1 LLETFHT
8 YISSFKQ
15 ERLIRVYLPKSYSTE
30 KKSYPVLYMHDG
42 QNVFQDVEAIG
53 GKSLDLE
60 HYLDKKELDLILVA
74 VDQNPEARI
83 DEYCPWVSG
92 EYSKSILGKDSPEGG
107 KGMHYVDFIVS
118 ELKPLID
125 SKYRTIRDQTAMAGI
140 SLGGLI
146 SVYAMCRYPHIFKHI
161 AVLSSAFYRNQEE
174 IMKLIEQTDLSLV
187 ESVYMDCGSKEA
199 GADTEVSQK
208 FLASNQMVYELLK
221 DKISNTQFEIVDEA
235 EHNYSYFKERVPSVF
250 RFLTSKDFSGN

>member
-1 LLETFHT
+1 MLETFQA

-15 ERLIRVYLPKSYSTE
+15 ERLIRVYLPKSYPTE

-42 QNVFQDVEAIG
+42 QNVFQDLEAIG
-53 GKSLDLE
+53 GKSLDLKN
-60 HYLDKKELDLILVA
+60 YLDAHELDLIVVA
-74 VDQNPEARI
+74 IDQNPQARI

-92 EYSKSILGKDSPEGG
+92 EYSKSILGKESTEGG

-125 SKYRTIRDQTAMAGI
+125 SNYRTIRNQNAMAGI

-174 IMKLIEQTDLSLV
+174 NMKLIEETDLSLV

-199 GADTEVSQK
+199 GDDTEVSK
-208 FLASNQMVYELLK
+208 RFLASNQMVYELLK
-221 DKISNTQFEIVDEA
+221 EKIPNTQFEIVDDA
-235 EHNYSYFKERVPSVF
+235 EHNYSYFKERVTSVF
-250 RFLTSKDFSGN
+250 GFLTSNDFREN

>member
-1 LLETFHT
+1 MLEIFHT

-15 ERLIRVYLPKSYSTE
+15 ERLIRVYLPRSYSTE

-42 QNVFQDVEAIG
+42 QNVFQDLEAIG

-60 HYLDKKELDLILVA
+60 NYLDAHELDLIVVA
-74 VDQNPEARI
+74 VDQNPQARI
-83 DEYCPWVSG
+83 DEYYPWISG
-92 EYSKSILGKDSPEGG
+92 EYSKSILGKESTEGG
-107 KGMHYVDFIVS
+107 QGMHYVDFIVN

-125 SKYRTIRDQTAMAGI
+125 SNYRTVPDQTAMAGI

-187 ESVYMDCGSKEA
+187 ESVYMDCGAKEA
-199 GADTEVSQK
+199 GFDTKVNEM
-208 FLASNQMVYELLK
+208 FLASNQLVYNLLK
-221 DKISNTQFEIVDEA
+221 EKIPNTHFEIVDEA
-235 EHNYSYFKERVPSVF
+235 EHNYSYFKERAPSIF
-250 RFLTSKDFSGN
+250 GFLILNDSHEK

>member
-1 LLETFHT
+1 MLETFQA

-15 ERLIRVYLPKSYSTE
+15 ERLIRVYLPKNYSTE

-42 QNVFQDVEAIG
+42 QNVFQDLEAIG

-60 HYLDKKELDLILVA
+60 NYLDAHELDLIVVA
-74 VDQNPEARI
+74 VDQNLQARI

-92 EYSKSILGKDSPEGG
+92 EYSKSILGKESAEGG

-125 SKYRTIRDQTAMAGI
+125 SKYRTVRDQTAMAGI

-146 SVYAMCRYPHIFKHI
+146 SIYAMCRYPHIFKQI

-187 ESVYMDCGSKEA
+187 KSVYLDCGSKEA
-199 GADTEVSQK
+199 GTDTKVNET

-221 DKISNTQFEIVDEA
+221 EKIPNTQFEIIDDA
-235 EHNYSYFKERVPSVF
+235 EHNYSYFKERVPHVF
-250 RFLTSKDFSGN
+250 GFFILNDFHEK

>member
-1 LLETFHT
+1 MLEIFHT
-8 YISSFKQ
+8 YISSFNQ

-42 QNVFQDVEAIG
+42 QNVFQDLEAIG

-60 HYLDKKELDLILVA
+60 NYLDTHELDLIVVA
-74 VDQNPEARI
+74 VDQNPQARI
-83 DEYCPWVSG
+83 DEYCPWISG
-92 EYSKSILGKDSPEGG
+92 KYSKGILGKESTEGG
-107 KGMHYVDFIVS
+107 KGMHYVDFIVN

-125 SKYRTIRDQTAMAGI
+125 SNYRTVPDQTAMAGI

-187 ESVYMDCGSKEA
+187 ESVYMDCGTKEA

-208 FLASNQMVYELLK
+208 FLNSNQMVYELLEEK
-221 DKISNTQFEIVDEA
+221 VSNSEVKIVEDA
-235 EHNYSYFKERVPSVF
+235 EHNYSHFKERVPSVF
-250 RFLTSKDFSGN
+250 RFLTSKKFLED

>member
-1 LLETFHT
+1 MLETFHT

-30 KKSYPVLYMHDG
+30 KKKYPVLYMHDG
-42 QNVFQDVEAIG
+42 QNVFQDLDAIG

-60 HYLDKKELDLILVA
+60 NYLDVNGLDLIVVA
-74 VDQNPEARI
+74 VDQNPQARI
-83 DEYCPWVSG
+83 SEYCPWVSG
-92 EYSKSILGKDSPEGG
+92 EYSKSILGKESTEGG
-107 KGMHYVDFIVS
+107 KGMHYVDFIVN

-125 SKYRTIRDQTAMAGI
+125 GNYRTVRDQTAMAGI

-146 SVYAMCRYPHIFKHI
+146 SVYGMCRYPHIFKHI

-199 GADTEVSQK
+199 GSDTEVSQK
-208 FLASNQMVYELLK
+208 FLASNQMVYELLEAK
-221 DKISNTQFEIVDEA
+221 VSNSEFKILEDA
-235 EHNYSYFKERVPSVF
+235 EHNYSYLKKECPMHLGF
-250 RFLTSKDFSGN
+250 

>member
-1 LLETFHT
+1 M
-8 YISSFKQ
+8 
-15 ERLIRVYLPKSYSTE
+15 
-30 KKSYPVLYMHDG
+30 LYMHDG
-42 QNVFQDVEAIG
+42 ENMFQDLEAIG

-60 HYLDKKELDLILVA
+60 NYLDAHELDLIVVA
-74 VDQNPEARI
+74 VDQNPQARI

-92 EYSKSILGKDSPEGG
+92 EYSKIILGKESPEGG
-107 KGMHYVDFIVS
+107 PGTHYVDFIVN

-125 SKYRTIRDQTAMAGI
+125 SKYRTVRDQNAMAGI

-146 SVYAMCRYPHIFKHI
+146 SFYAMCRYPHIFKHI

-174 IMKLIEQTDLSLV
+174 IMKLMEQTDLSLV

-235 EHNYSYFKERVPSVF
+235 EHNYSYFKERVPSIF
-250 RFLTSKDFSGN
+250 GFLTPNDFREN

>member
-1 LLETFHT
+1 MLETFHT

-30 KKSYPVLYMHDG
+30 KKSYPVFYMHDG
-42 QNVFQDVEAIG
+42 QNVFQDLEAID
-53 GKSLDLE
+53 GKSLELE
-60 HYLDKKELDLILVA
+60 NYLDAHELNLIVVA
-74 VDQNPEARI
+74 VDQNPGARI
-83 DEYCPWVSG
+83 DEYCPWISG
-92 EYSKSILGKDSPEGG
+92 EYSKSILDKESAKGG

-125 SKYRTIRDQTAMAGI
+125 SKYRTVRDQNAMAGI

-199 GADTEVSQK
+199 GADTKVSET
-208 FLASNQMVYELLK
+208 FLASNQLVYELLK
-221 DKISNTQFEIVDEA
+221 EKIPNTQFEIIDDA
-235 EHNYSYFKERVPSVF
+235 EHNYSYFKERVPSIF
-250 RFLTSKDFSGN
+250 GFLTSNDFREN

>member
-1 LLETFHT
+1 MLETFQA

-15 ERLIRVYLPKSYSTE
+15 ERSIRVYLPKSYSTA

-42 QNVFQDVEAIG
+42 QNVFQDLEAIG

-60 HYLDKKELDLILVA
+60 NYLDANELDLIVVA
-74 VDQNPEARI
+74 IDQNPEARI
-83 DEYCPWVSG
+83 DEYCPWPSG
-92 EYSKSILGKDSPEGG
+92 EYSKSILGKESTEGG

-125 SKYRTIRDQTAMAGI
+125 GNYRTVRDQTAMAGI

-161 AVLSSAFYRNQEE
+161 AALSSAFYRNQEE

-199 GADTEVSQK
+199 GADTEVNEK
-208 FLASNQMVYELLK
+208 FLASTQSVYELLK
-221 DKISNTQFEIVDEA
+221 EKIPSTRFEIIDDA
-235 EHNYSYFKERVPSVF
+235 EHNYSYFKERVPSIF
-250 RFLTSKDFSGN
+250 RFFASSNFSGN

>member
-1 LLETFHT
+1 MLETLHT

-15 ERLIRVYLPKSYSTE
+15 ERLIRVYLPKSYLTE

-42 QNVFQDVEAIG
+42 QNVFQDLEAIG

-60 HYLDKKELDLILVA
+60 NYLDAHELDFIVVA
-74 VDQNPEARI
+74 IDQNPQARI
-83 DEYCPWVSG
+83 NEYCPWISG
-92 EYSKSILGKDSPEGG
+92 EFSKSILGKESTEGG
-107 KGMHYVDFIVS
+107 KGMHYVDFIVND
-118 ELKPLID
+118 LKPLID
-125 SKYRTIRDQTAMAGI
+125 SKYRTIRNQTAMVGI

-161 AVLSSAFYRNQEE
+161 AVLSSAFHRNQEE

-199 GADTEVSQK
+199 GTNAKVNEK
-208 FLASNQMVYELLK
+208 FLASNQLVYELLK
-221 DKISNTQFEIVDEA
+221 EKIPNTQFEIIDEA
-235 EHNYSYFKERVPSVF
+235 EHNYSYFKERVPNVF
-250 RFLTSKDFSGN
+250 RFSTSKDFSRN

>member
-1 LLETFHT
+1 MLETFQT
-8 YISSFKQ
+8 YVSSFKQ
-15 ERLIRVYLPKSYSTE
+15 ERFIRVYLPKSYWTE
-30 KKSYPVLYMHDG
+30 KKSYPVLFMHDG
-42 QNVFQDVEAIG
+42 QNVFQDLEAIG
-53 GKSLDLE
+53 GKSLDFE
-60 HYLDKKELDLILVA
+60 NYLDANELDLIVVA
-74 VDQNPEARI
+74 IDQNPQARI
-83 DEYCPWVSG
+83 DEYCPGPSG
-92 EYSKSILGKDSPEGG
+92 EYSKSILGKESTEGG
-107 KGMHYVDFIVS
+107 KGMHYVDFIVN

-146 SVYAMCRYPHIFKHI
+146 SVYAMCRYSHIFKYI

-235 EHNYSYFKERVPSVF
+235 EHNYSYFKERVPSIF
-250 RFLTSKDFSGN
+250 GFLTSNDFRKN